1 MEQEKEGTDLL
12 YGVPAI
18 AKFLGLGNRQVY
30 HLKDTG
36 ALPTFSLADT
46 GKVCALKSSLRTWL
60 RDQEA
65 KARTAGSAG
74 S

>member
-1 MEQEKEGTDLL
+1 MEQEMEGTDLL

-18 AKFLGLGNRQVY
+18 AQFLGLGNRQVY

-36 ALPTFSLADT
+36 SLPTFTLGDT
-46 GKVCALKSSLRTWL
+46 GKVCALKSTLRTWL

-65 KARTAGSAG
+65 KARSAQ
-74 S
+74 

>member
-18 AKFLGLGNRQVY
+18 AEFLGLGNRQVY

-36 ALPTFSLADT
+36 ALPTFTLGDT
-46 GKVCALKSSLRTWL
+46 GKVCALKSTLTNWFRE
-60 RDQEA
+60 QEA
-65 KARTAGSAG
+65 KARTVGSAG
-74 S
+74 N

>member
-1 MEQEKEGTDLL
+1 MTHEEDKADLL

-18 AKFLGLGNRQVY
+18 AQFLGLGNRQVY

-36 ALPTFSLADT
+36 SLPTFTLGDT
-46 GKVCALKSSLRTWL
+46 GKVCALKSTLRTWL

-65 KARTAGSAG
+65 KAQEARK
-74 S
+74 